1 MNPTKYTLG
10 ILFFASVLIP
20 NKLIAQ
26 TPIPTQIIESNQA
39 DSYYAWAATDAGDI
53 NGDGYGDVIVGA
65 YNYDNGQSNEGVVF
79 VYHGSAT
86 GLSVI
91 PDAILESNQINAN
104 FGRSVSGAGDVN
116 NDGYDDIIVGAWSY
130 DVGTGNE
137 GRVYIYHGSPTGII
151 TTPARIINGTQVG
164 GNLGS
169 CVSKAGDL
177 NNDGYDDIVVSAW
190 VYESGQF
197 DEGRVYVYLG
207 SATGIPG
214 SAIAFMDGNQ
224 DWAHFGTSVANA
236 GDINGDGYDD
246 IVVGFELFDN
256 GQTDEGKILFYNG
269 TASGI
274 NTTPSAQIESDQ
286 AFASLG
292 YDVAAAGD
300 VNNDGYDD
308 VIAGAYRYD
317 NGEGDE
323 GAAFIYH
330 GSSSGIITTP
340 ATLLE
345 CNLPVSYFGISVS
358 DAGDFNSDGYDDVIV
373 GASLFSHGSSA
384 EGSTFLYK
392 GTASGIHT
400 TPYLVMESDQ
410 AFAYLGTSVSTTGD
424 INNDGFDDILTGV
437 NFYDNGETN
446 EGAIFVYHMCADS
459 LYADLD
465 FDGFGDP
472 LNKVNICNELINMVA
487 DNTDCDDAN
496 ADIFPGATEI
506 CNSIDDD
513 CNSFIDDGLPFYTFY
528 IDVDADLYGDMND
541 SGIYTCAII
550 PEAVLINTDCD
561 DANNLINPGM
571 EEICNLMDDN
581 CSGVADEGIIVTIS
595 IEALGA
601 TTFCQGSD
609 VVLQATHNG
618 TSLQWK
624 KNGFPIPGATNNTY
638 TVSTNGNYTCQTSS
652 LCGISNSASIH
663 VTVNKNPNA
672 NITAVGATTFCPGDS
687 VILTLT
693 PVGGST
699 YQWYKGANPI
709 PGATSLSYVAKI
721 SGNYKCRVTKNAT
734 GCFKNSNIITVNAT
748 CKEDLSKELS
758 RFNIYPNPTSNNTTI
773 KTNDHNEKTIYLIN
787 SLGQILH
794 TITSVDMEIS
804 VDLRAFATGI
814 YYVKIKNEN
823 GSFMQQIIKQ

>member
-1 MNPTKYTLG
+1 LCFK
-10 ILFFASVLIP
+10 S
-20 NKLIAQ
+20 
-26 TPIPTQIIESNQA
+26 
-39 DSYYAWAATDAGDI
+39 
-53 NGDGYGDVIVGA
+53 
-65 YNYDNGQSNEGVVF
+65 
-79 VYHGSAT
+79 
-86 GLSVI
+86 
-91 PDAILESNQINAN
+91 
-104 FGRSVSGAGDVN
+104 R
-116 NDGYDDIIVGAWSY
+116 
-130 DVGTGNE
+130 
-137 GRVYIYHGSPTGII
+137 
-151 TTPARIINGTQVG
+151 
-164 GNLGS
+164 
-169 CVSKAGDL
+169 DL

-190 VYESGQF
+190 VFESGQF

-236 GDINGDGYDD
+236 GDFNGDGYDD

-256 GQTDEGKILFYNG
+256 GQTDEGKLLFYNG
-269 TASGI
+269 TATGI
-274 NTTPSAQIESDQ
+274 NTIPSAQIESDQ

-330 GSSSGIITTP
+330 GSAAGIITTP
-340 ATLLE
+340 AALLD
-345 CNLPVSYFGISVS
+345 CDLPVSYFGISVR

-373 GASLFSHGSSA
+373 GASLFSHGSPS
-384 EGSTFLYK
+384 EGSTFLFK
-392 GTASGIHT
+392 GTASGINT
-400 TPYLVMESDQ
+400 IPYFVMESDQ
-410 AFAYLGTSVSTTGD
+410 ALSYMGTSVSTAGD

-437 NFYDNGETN
+437 DFYDNGETN

-465 FDGFGDP
+465 GDGFGDP
-472 LNKVNICNELINMVA
+472 FNKINICNELINMVA

-496 ADIFPGATEI
+496 ANIFPGATEI

-513 CNSFIDDGLPFYTFY
+513 CNSFTDDGLPFYTFY

-561 DANNLINPGM
+561 DANNLINPGQIESCNSIDDDCSGVADDGLTFNTLFIDADGDSYGDLNDTGIYTCEIIAGTSLDNTDCDDGNNLINPGM

-581 CSGVADEGIIVTIS
+581 CSGVADEEIIVTIS

-601 TTFCQGSD
+601 TTFCQGSN

-652 LCGISNSASIH
+652 LCGISNSALIH

-672 NITAVGATTFCPGDS
+672 NITAAGATTFCPGDS

-693 PVGGST
+693 PIGGST